1 MALGSYL
8 GMVFTVSNR
17 RILTPSGLK
26 GSTGG
31 EWAVHD
37 VVGRKSRSQFVAPK
51 LKSYQFDILLRAQD
65 GVNPRSTLR
74 HFQMAAEN
82 GYADWF
88 IIGSAP
94 LSPYPF
100 KLVSV
105 SDSWD
110 AVISGGALVE
120 CKVSLNIEEYL

>member
-8 GMVFTVSNR
+8 GMVFSVSNR
-17 RILTPSGLK
+17 RIFTPSNVK
-26 GSTGG
+26 GNTGG

-37 VVGRKSRSQFVAPK
+37 VIGRKSRSQFVAPK

-74 HFQMAAEN
+74 SFQMAAEN
-82 GYADWF
+82 GYVDWF
-88 IIGSAP
+88 IIGDAP

-105 SDSWD
+105 SDTWD
-110 AVISGGALVE
+110 AVISGGVLIE
-120 CKVSLNIEEYL
+120 CKVSLQIEEYR

>member
-1 MALGSYL
+1 MALGSFL
-8 GMVFTVSNR
+8 GKVFTVSNQ
-17 RILTPSGLK
+17 RIFTPNGLK

-37 VVGRKSRSQFVAPK
+37 MIGGKSRSQFVAPK
-51 LKSYQFDILLRAQD
+51 LKNYQFDILLRAQD
-65 GVNPRSTLR
+65 GVNPRAVLR
-74 HFQMAAEN
+74 YFQEAAEN
-82 GYADWF
+82 GCVDWF
-88 IIGSAP
+88 IIGNAP